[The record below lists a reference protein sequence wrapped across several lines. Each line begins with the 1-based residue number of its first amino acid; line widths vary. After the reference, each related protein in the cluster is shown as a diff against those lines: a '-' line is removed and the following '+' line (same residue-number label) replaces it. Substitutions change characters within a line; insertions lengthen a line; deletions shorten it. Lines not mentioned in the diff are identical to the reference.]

1 MSDIILHH
9 YQSSPFSEKIRL
21 ILGYKKLAWKSVI
34 IPVIMPKP
42 NVIALTGGYRRTP
55 IMQIGADIYCDTA
68 LIADVLERIAPTPTL
83 YPKGTEGLARTLA
96 QWADSTLF
104 WTMITH
110 RFQPAGVQSALAGL
124 TPEQV
129 QAFVADRAAFR
140 SNVPRMPLPE
150 ATGSLKEYFRRLE
163 SMFDSGNAY
172 LLGNEPCLA
181 DFSVYHSVWF
191 LLAAP
196 VVADVL
202 DVAPRLKEWAARMAA
217 IGHHNVE
224 KSSAEEALEAAR
236 ASTAASTE
244 GAPFIDYHGVAL
256 GDRVAVMPSDYGMD
270 PVEGELVLSADNEFA
285 VQRTDPMAGTV
296 IVHFPRIGF
305 QLKKA

>member
-1 MSDIILHH
+1 
-9 YQSSPFSEKIRL
+9 
-21 ILGYKKLAWKSVI
+21 
-34 IPVIMPKP
+34 
-42 NVIALTGGYRRTP
+42 
-55 IMQIGADIYCDTA
+55 
-68 LIADVLERIAPTPTL
+68 
-83 YPKGTEGLARTLA
+83 
-96 QWADSTLF
+96 
-104 WTMITH
+104 
-110 RFQPAGVQSALAGL
+110 
-124 TPEQV
+124 
-129 QAFVADRAAFR
+129 
-140 SNVPRMPLPE
+140 
-150 ATGSLKEYFRRLE
+150 
-163 SMFDSGNAY
+163 
-172 LLGNEPCLA
+172 
-181 DFSVYHSVWF
+181 
-191 LLAAP
+191 
-196 VVADVL
+196 VL

-296 IVHFPRIGF
+296 IVHFPRVGF